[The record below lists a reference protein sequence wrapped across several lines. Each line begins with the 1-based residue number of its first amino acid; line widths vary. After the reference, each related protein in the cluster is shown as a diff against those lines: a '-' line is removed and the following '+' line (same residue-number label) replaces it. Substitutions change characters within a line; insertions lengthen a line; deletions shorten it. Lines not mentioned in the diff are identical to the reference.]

1 MEIRQQGIHHA
12 KTIAGINEDL
22 RFGFSW
28 GNDSF
33 RRRTTARAAPGCTLC
48 SRVFQGAHDRR
59 PDRQNS
65 SALSA
70 RAFDGGRNRFRNLV
84 TLRVHS
90 VLLDVIAADGLKSA

>member
-1 MEIRQQGIHHA
+1 MEIRQQGIHYA

-28 GNDSF
+28 GNDGF
-33 RRRTTARAAPGCTLC
+33 RRRTTGRAAPGCTLC

-59 PDRQNS
+59 PDRQTS

-70 RAFDGGRNRFRNLV
+70 RGFDGGRNRFRNVV
-84 TLRVHS
+84 TLSVHP
-90 VLLDVIAADGLKSA
+90 VQLDLFAADGLKSA

>member
-1 MEIRQQGIHHA
+1 MEIRQQGIHDA
-12 KTIAGINEDL
+12 KTVAGINEDL
-22 RFGFSW
+22 RLGFSW

-33 RRRTTARAAPGCTLC
+33 RRRTTGRTVPGCILC

-70 RAFDGGRNRFRNLV
+70 RGFDGGHSRFRDVV

-90 VLLDVIAADGLKSA
+90 VLLDLLAADGLKSA